1 MEFPLTTH
9 KINDIMTS
17 KERKQRGGDRT
28 MKSKRVEIRAMLIYA
43 FVTFIANCVAS
54 VVAGWA
60 VKALVQPLMG
70 KVPDALAIVLVIAV
84 CALFTLLVPLIGVY
98 FCFRSMTPGQ
108 YYPTEDRFRWL
119 KSCAWLVLPVEI
131 IRFFICLVTL
141 GHINRTGMLALL
153 PTFLFENTYLVWSN
167 RTDAVRNLLAYS
179 IADFAV
185 YFVCYAIY
193 AAAYLCL
200 VALVYRHFW
209 LVGKQEREDLI
220 VHKDEVTYY

>member
-1 MEFPLTTH
+1 M
-9 KINDIMTS
+9 KRS
-17 KERKQRGGDRT
+17 KNILVRD
-28 MKSKRVEIRAMLIYA
+28 MFLYMLVM
-43 FVTFIANCVAS
+43 FVANCVAS

-60 VKALVQPLMG
+60 VKALVQPFIG
-70 KVPDALAIVLVIAV
+70 KMPDALAVVLAMVV
-84 CALFTLLVPLIGVY
+84 FALFTLLVPLIGGY

-108 YYPTEDRFRWL
+108 YCPTEDRFRWL

-141 GHINRTGMLALL
+141 GHINRTGILALL

-167 RTDAVRNLLAYS
+167 RTDAVRNLLTYN
-179 IADFAV
+179 IADFAA
-185 YFVCYAIY
+185 YLVCYVIY

-200 VALVYRHFW
+200 VALLYRHFW

-220 VHKDEVTYY
+220 IHKDEVTYY